1 MLKLA
6 PQIFS
11 VGVVHVLV
19 EQVVVAAIQSHQ
31 RKERT
36 EPSQG
41 LENVVLHFL
50 LLEVLSI
57 NQVIRLEDVQVILR
71 SEFGGQGF
79 ACKELP

>member
-41 LENVVLHFL
+41 LEIVVLHFL